1 MQDIRNPK
9 LQAIY
14 QSLENAVDQLHEFT
28 TLIEHKGMQA
38 TVEDV
43 QLQLGAPFMFVIVG
57 EVKAGKSSFIN
68 ALLEAGDK
76 EIAKVA
82 PMPMTD
88 TIQQILYA
96 DEERFEEVNEYFKK
110 IYQPI
115 DILKDIAI
123 VDTPGTNTIV
133 DHHQE
138 ITERFIPHA
147 DLIVFVFESK
157 NPYRQSAWEFFDY
170 INEEWHRNIIFVLQ
184 QKDLM
189 NPDDLKINIQ
199 GVKDQAIKKG
209 IANPIVFDVSA
220 KDDLE
225 GRQDISGFAPL
236 RQYIIDN
243 ITSGKA
249 PYLKV
254 INKIDTAQSI
264 NHKIDGSLSLREQQ
278 YQKDLAF
285 RKDIRETLERQEDK
299 TKNQINNLL
308 ENLIAS
314 YDRITNEMNKKL
326 QEGLSFGS
334 VLKRSFGSVFGTQKN
349 LKDWLADNTKDFEY
363 KLNTTLKEKLQN
375 GIIDVADNIQMMGKL
390 VDNRIKDSETVLRN
404 NDEIFADIAERR
416 ANVLKDLQ
424 QSFANFMKNSENF
437 YDDNLAA
444 DGKSVA
450 PQLAAGGG
458 IAVVGVVLAAIAQGS
473 VFDITGGILTAVGLG
488 FAGISL
494 GLNKNKIVHK
504 FNEEIDN
511 GREQLRSEVTAKL
524 NDYTA
529 RIKNRIDHNFFE
541 LDRLL
546 EHEEN
551 TLNKLKSLRDNIDT
565 QLNTAKKEVESLMG
579 A

>member
-1 MQDIRNPK
+1 MQDIRNPQLK
-9 LQAIY
+9 AIY
-14 QSLENAVDQLHEFT
+14 NRLEGAVDQLQHFT
-28 TLIEHKGMQA
+28 ELIEHKGMQE
-38 TVEDV
+38 TVADV

-68 ALLEAGDK
+68 ALLESRDK

-88 TIQQILYA
+88 TIQQILYG
-96 DEERFEEVNEYFKK
+96 EEEQFVSVNEYFKK

-115 DILKDIAI
+115 DILNDIAI

-147 DLIVFVFESK
+147 DLIVFVFEAK
-157 NPYRQSAWEFFDY
+157 NPYRQSAWDFFDY

-189 NPDDLKINIQ
+189 NESDLAINIQ
-199 GVKDQAIKKG
+199 GVKDHAIKKG
-209 IANPIVFDVSA
+209 IENPIVFDVSA

-225 GRQDISGFAPL
+225 GRNDISGFAPL
-236 RQYIIDN
+236 RKYISEN

-249 PYLKV
+249 PYLKLQ
-254 INKIDTAQSI
+254 NKISTAQSI
-264 NHKIDGSLSLREQQ
+264 NDKINDSLSLREQQ
-278 YQKDLAF
+278 YLKDLAF
-285 RKDIRETLERQEDK
+285 RTDIKETLERQEGK

-314 YDRITNEMNKKL
+314 YDRITNETYDKL
-326 QEGLSFGS
+326 ANGLSFGN

-349 LKDWLADNTKDFEY
+349 LKDWLTEHTKDFEY
-363 KLNTTLKEKLQN
+363 KLNSTLKEKLQN

-416 ANVLKDLQ
+416 ANVLKELQ
-424 QSFANFMKNSENF
+424 QSFSDFMKNSENF
-437 YDDNLAA
+437 YDENLAA
-444 DGKSVA
+444 DGNSVA

-494 GLNKNKIVHK
+494 GLNKNKILRK
-504 FNEEIDN
+504 FDEEIDK
-511 GREQLRSEVTAKL
+511 GREQLRKEVSAKL
-524 NDYTA
+524 EDYTL
-529 RIKNRIDHNFFE
+529 RIKNRIDDNFFE

-546 EHEEN
+546 EHEQN
-551 TLNKLKSLRDNIDT
+551 TLEKLKGIKNHIDT
-565 QLNTAKKEVESLMG
+565 ELAAANVEVKALLN
-579 A
+579 